1 MRDDGQV
8 TRDRTTALLAFA
20 GILTGVAGV
29 VTSQATIWA
38 LRASN
43 GPVVAVASAVRD
55 FTPGWLAHRLIELVG
70 QRDKTLLVAGTVV
83 ILLAICAYVGVLT
96 RRHPLIPDLVFFLL
110 GVLALGSV
118 VRLKD
123 SGVASGLAVIVGLVT
138 WIVVLRFLTGPLL
151 VEAGTRREPQSV
163 QKDPGQSRRSFL
175 ARGVAV
181 ALVVAF
187 AGAVGRYAS
196 RNRRRVE
203 EARTLLRLD
212 AAHRGG
218 VPDGADLRV
227 SGIAPWRTPNE
238 DFYLIH
244 TALASPSILPTD
256 WRLRIHGMVDRELM
270 LSYDDLVSRQLTE
283 DWITLCCVS
292 NEVGGDLIG
301 NAWWSG
307 VLVREVL
314 AQAGLDEDADAV
326 LQTSHDGWN
335 CATPLAALTDDRN
348 AMLAVAM
355 NGKPLPIDHGF
366 PVRMVVPGL
375 YGYVSATK
383 WLVDLE
389 VTRFDQVEAY
399 WTRRGWSE
407 KGPVKTQ
414 SRIDVPRNGSGVKA
428 GSVRVGGSAWAQHT
442 GIARVEFQL
451 DGGPWQQAELGGVP
465 SVDTWVQW
473 AGDAEVEPGD
483 HTLVVRATDRS
494 GYTQTS
500 VPADV
505 VPDGATGWHSVS
517 FEAN

>member
-1 MRDDGQV
+1 VSEHVNVPSAPRP
-8 TRDRTTALLAFA
+8 RLALAGALAAVA
-20 GILTGVAGV
+20 GIAVSLLVTNLLNARATPVEVVAEVVIEKTPGSISEPLIHLVGTYDKPLLIGGVTLAIVLLGAVAGLLTARRTLFGHLV
-29 VTSQATIWA
+29 FWA
-38 LRASN
+38 MA
-43 GPVVAVASAVRD
+43 AVALVAAMTRPD
-55 FTPGWLAHRLIELVG
+55 FTPYSVLPLA
-70 QRDKTLLVAGTVV
+70 AG
-83 ILLAICAYVGVLT
+83 
-96 RRHPLIPDLVFFLL
+96 
-110 GVLALGSV
+110 
-118 VRLKD
+118 
-123 SGVASGLAVIVGLVT
+123 VIVWTVALD
-138 WIVVLRFLTGPLL
+138 FLTGRARPAPSL
-151 VEAGTRREPQSV
+151 VE
-163 QKDPGQSRRSFL
+163 SRRRFL
-175 ARGVAV
+175 LSAGGVAV
-181 ALVVAF
+181 AALVVGGGGRLVGRAKRAVESGRAALRLPVSRGTVP
-187 AGAVGRYAS
+187 AGADSGSV
-196 RNRRRVE
+196 
-203 EARTLLRLD
+203 RTT
-212 AAHRGG
+212 
-218 VPDGADLRV
+218 
-227 SGIAPWRTPNE
+227 PWRVPND
-238 DFYLIH
+238 DFYRID
-244 TALASPSILPTD
+244 TAVVVPAVSSKD
-256 WRLRIHGMVDRELM
+256 WRLRIHGMVDKELTF
-270 LSYDDLVSRQLTE
+270 SYEDLVGRGLTE
-283 DWITLCCVS
+283 AWVTICCVS
-292 NEVGGDLIG
+292 NPVGGDLIG

-307 VLVREVL
+307 VRIADIL
-314 AQAGLDEDADAV
+314 AEAGVSPDADAV

-414 SRIDVPRNGSGVKA
+414 SRIDVPRNGSGVRA